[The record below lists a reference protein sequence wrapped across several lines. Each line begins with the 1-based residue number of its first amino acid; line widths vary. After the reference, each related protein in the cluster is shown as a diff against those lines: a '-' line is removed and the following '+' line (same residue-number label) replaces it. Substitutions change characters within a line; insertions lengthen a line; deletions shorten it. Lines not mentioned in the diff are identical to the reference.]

1 METRWHESLRFGRIR
16 RTRLGDREL
25 ASGIWVQG
33 CDLISFAGRVNF
45 MRTLLSFS
53 CLALALLVLTACKPK
68 PETVPDLIIHNA
80 KVLTVDKDFRVAE
93 AVAILGDKILDVGS
107 NDRILALAGEGT
119 TRYDAEGKMVLPGLM
134 DSHVHAV
141 SSAMFEFDH
150 EVPEMQTI
158 ADVLAY
164 VKSRAAAVG
173 PEKWVNVSQVFITRL
188 KDQRYPTRA
197 ELDAAAP
204 DNPVA
209 FRTGP
214 DASLNT
220 MALKLSGIDRD
231 FTVTD
236 GSPCR
241 VEKDAK
247 GDPTGI
253 LRQCGRFI
261 KSVSTARV
269 PTEADRRERVKQLFA
284 DYNSV
289 GITSVGDGDT
299 DDDELELFRQ
309 MRKDNDLTVRVHS
322 YLHVDA
328 QEPIEKIEERLRG
341 AAKDPLHNYDNMLW
355 LRGAKVYLDGGMLTG
370 SAYMLEPWGVSKIY
384 SITDPKYQG
393 MRYIEPDKLAQIMRA
408 ALENKLQ
415 LTAHSVGDGAVTTY
429 VDAAVKLAQD
439 GVDIAAGRPMLSH
452 SNFMTEDAIIKMAQY
467 GVVANMQPNWL
478 QLDGATLMK
487 QFGEAR
493 TAWFQPYRTL
503 FDRNVMV
510 GGGSDHMQKIGSFRS
525 INQYNPFLGMW
536 TAIART
542 PRWMDK
548 PFHPEQDLTR
558 EEAIRLYTINN
569 AYIMLEEDKKGSLEN
584 GKLADLIVVD
594 RDLLT
599 CPLEDLPQTKVLRT
613 YLGGKLI
620 YEAKN

>member
-1 METRWHESLRFGRIR
+1 M
-16 RTRLGDREL
+16 
-25 ASGIWVQG
+25 A
-33 CDLISFAGRVNF
+33 
-45 MRTLLSFS
+45 
-53 CLALALLVLTACKPK
+53 
-68 PETVPDLIIHNA
+68 PDLIIHNA
-80 KVLTVDKDFRVAE
+80 KVLTVDKDFKVAE
-93 AVAILGDKILDVGS
+93 AVAIRGDRILDVGA

-119 TRYDAEGKMVLPGLM
+119 TRYDAGGKMVLPGLM

-158 ADVLAY
+158 ADVLGY
-164 VKSRAAAVG
+164 VKSRAATLG
-173 PEKWVNVSQVFITRL
+173 PDKWVNVSQVFITRL
-188 KDQRYPTRA
+188 KEQRYPTRA
-197 ELDAAAP
+197 ELDDVAP
-204 DNPVA
+204 ANPVA

-220 MALKLSGIDRD
+220 MALKLSGIDRN

-253 LRQCGRFI
+253 LRQCGPFI
-261 KSVSTARV
+261 KSVSSERV
-269 PTEADRRERVKQLFA
+269 PTEADKLERTKQLFA

-289 GITSVGDGDT
+289 GITSIGDGDT
-299 DDDELELFRQ
+299 EDEELEIFRKL
-309 MRKDNDLTVRVHS
+309 KDSNQLSVRIFS
-322 YLHVDA
+322 YLHLNSQD
-328 QEPIEKIEERLRG
+328 PIEKIEERIKK
-341 AAKDPLHNYDNMLW
+341 AASDPLHTYNDMLW

-370 SAYMLEPWGVSKIY
+370 SAYMLKPWGVSKIY
-384 SITDPKYQG
+384 SITDPEYRG

-408 ALENKLQ
+408 ALQNQIQ
-415 LTAHSVGDGAVTTY
+415 LTAHSQGDAAVTTF
-429 VDAAVKLAQD
+429 VDTAERLANE
-439 GVDIAAGRPMLSH
+439 GVDTVKGRPMITHGS
-452 SNFMTEDAIIKMAQY
+452 FMTEEAILKMAQY

-487 QFGEAR
+487 HFGEAR

-536 TAIART
+536 TTIVRT

-558 EEAIRLYTINN
+558 EEAIRFYTINN
-569 AYIMLEEDKKGSLEN
+569 AFLLHEEDKKGSLEK
-584 GKLADLIVVD
+584 GKLADLIIVD

-599 CPLEDLPQTKVLRT
+599 CPVGDIPQTKVLRT
-613 YLGGKLI
+613 YLGGKLV
-620 YEAKN
+620 YEAK

>member
-1 METRWHESLRFGRIR
+1 
-16 RTRLGDREL
+16 
-25 ASGIWVQG
+25 
-33 CDLISFAGRVNF
+33 
-45 MRTLLSFS
+45 MRKCFFLS
-53 CLALALLVLTACKPK
+53 CLIMAMIVLTGCAPK
-68 PETVPDLIIHNA
+68 TEVAPDLIIHNA

-93 AVAILGDKILDVGS
+93 AVAIRGDQILDVGS

-119 TRYDAEGKMVLPGLM
+119 TRYDAGGKMVLPGLM

-164 VKSRAAAVG
+164 VKSRAAALG
-173 PEKWVNVSQVFITRL
+173 PDKWVNVSQVFITRL
-188 KDQRYPTRA
+188 KEQRYPTRA
-197 ELDAAAP
+197 ELDDVAP
-204 DNPVA
+204 ANPVA

-220 MALKLSGIDRD
+220 MALKLSGIDRN

-253 LRQCGRFI
+253 LRQCGPFI
-261 KSVSTARV
+261 KSTDSERV
-269 PTEADRRERVKQLFA
+269 PTEADKLERTKQLFA

-289 GITSVGDGDT
+289 GITSIGDGDT
-299 DDDELELFRQ
+299 EDEELEIFRKL
-309 MRKDNDLTVRVHS
+309 KDSNELTVRIFS
-322 YLHVDA
+322 YIHLNSQD
-328 QEPIEKIEERLRG
+328 PIEKIEARIKK
-341 AAKDPLHNYDNMLW
+341 AASDPLHTYNNMLW
-355 LRGAKVYLDGGMLTG
+355 LRGAKVFLDGGMLTG
-370 SAYMLEPWGVSKIY
+370 SAYMLKPWGVSKIY
-384 SITDPKYQG
+384 SITDPEYRG

-408 ALENKLQ
+408 ALQNQIQ
-415 LTAHSVGDGAVTTY
+415 LTAHSQGDAAVTTF
-429 VDAAVKLAQD
+429 VDTAERLANE
-439 GVDIAAGRPMLSH
+439 GVDTVAGRPMITHGS
-452 SNFMTEDAIIKMAQY
+452 FMTEEAILKMAQY

-487 QFGEAR
+487 HFGEAR

-536 TAIART
+536 TTIVRT

-558 EEAIRLYTINN
+558 QEAIRFYTINN
-569 AYIMLEEDKKGSLEN
+569 AFLLHEEDKKGSLEK

-599 CPLEDLPQTKVLRT
+599 CPIEDFSQTKVLRT
-613 YLGGKLI
+613 YLGGKLV
-620 YEAKN
+620 YEAK

>member
-1 METRWHESLRFGRIR
+1 MAV
-16 RTRLGDREL
+16 DL
-25 ASGIWVQG
+25 ATIWVWHRH
-33 CDLISFAGRVNF
+33 LISFAGRVIF
-45 MRTLLSFS
+45 MRKFLSIS
-53 CLALALLVLTACKPK
+53 CLVLALLVLTACKPK
-68 PETVPDLIIHNA
+68 SETVPDLIIHNA

-119 TRYDAEGKMVLPGLM
+119 TRYDAGGKMVLPGLM
-134 DSHVHAV
+134 DSHLHAV

-164 VKSRAAAVG
+164 VKSRAATLG
-173 PEKWVNVSQVFITRL
+173 PGKWVNVSQVFITRL
-188 KDQRYPTRA
+188 KDQRYPTRK
-197 ELDAAAP
+197 ELDEAAP
-204 DNPVA
+204 ENPVA

-241 VEKDAK
+241 VEKDAQ
-247 GDPTGI
+247 GNPTGI

-261 KSVSTARV
+261 KSVSTDRV
-269 PTEADRRERVKQLFA
+269 PTDADRRDRVKKLFA

-299 DDDELELFRQ
+299 EDDELELFRQ
-309 MRKDNDLTVRVHS
+309 MRKDNDLTVRIFS
-322 YLHVDA
+322 YLHVNA
-328 QEPIEKIEERLRG
+328 QDPIEKIGERLRT

-355 LRGAKVYLDGGMLTG
+355 LRGAKVFLDGGMLTG

-384 SITDPKYQG
+384 SITDPKYRG
-393 MRYIEPDKLAQIMRA
+393 MLYIEPDKLAQIMRL
-408 ALENKLQ
+408 ALENNFQ
-415 LTAHSVGDGAVTTY
+415 LTAHSVGDGAVTTF
-429 VDAAVKLAQD
+429 VDTAVKLAKD
-439 GVDIAAGRPMLSH
+439 GVDVAAGRPVITH

-536 TAIART
+536 TTIVRT

-558 EEAIRLYTINN
+558 EEAIRFYTINN

-599 CPLEDLPQTKVLRT
+599 CPLEDIPQTKVLRT
-613 YLGGKLI
+613 YLGGKLV
-620 YEAKN
+620 YEAKD